1 MTHDTPPS
9 RGAAYDRPPLAS
21 SASWVKAVSHSLAVS
36 PEPENLDELIAE
48 AREALPVLVERV
60 VQDVRGEISAYA
72 GPADGERQ
80 QVIALAVTAAA
91 NQFLELVKRGPLDV
105 RVSKLFRDMG
115 YGEALDGHTLE
126 PMRRALQIANRHSW
140 NVLRHFATK
149 HDVHVA
155 YLGSLGDTLFAYMHH
170 LDNEVA
176 RGHQLGTHARDN
188 LQEREIDEAALRE
201 NLLTAML
208 TEGPDNPARLAELSI
223 EAESAGWPMPPAVA
237 VMRVSF
243 HGEFPSIRGLDN
255 VLSRTDES
263 PALLICRAEN
273 SEATADLL
281 HRSAP
286 GLRVAVSPPIAPTQ
300 VAQADRWALRTLDL
314 VKVGAISPKPVI
326 YCADHHL
333 QLWLHAEPDLR
344 RQLVQDLLEPL
355 LSETPNSREILSETM
370 LAWLES
376 RDSAPAIAARLGVH
390 PQTIRYRWKRI
401 NEIFG
406 TLLHDTEFVVTVT
419 MVLKATVPLWR
430 AGDVTDVEIYRTR
443 TESG

>member
-1 MTHDTPPS
+1 M
-9 RGAAYDRPPLAS
+9 
-21 SASWVKAVSHSLAVS
+21 SHSLAVNH
-36 PEPENLDELIAE
+36 EPSNIDELVAE
-48 AREALPVLVERV
+48 AREALPVLVDQV
-60 VQDVRGEISAYA
+60 VHDVRREISAYA
-72 GPADGERQ
+72 GPAGGERQ

-91 NQFLELVKRGPLDV
+91 NQFLDIVLGGSINA

-115 YGEALDGHTLE
+115 FSEAVDGHTLE

-176 RGHQLGTHARDN
+176 RGHQLGTTARHDR
-188 LQEREIDEAALRE
+188 LAREIDEEALRD
-201 NLLTAML
+201 NLIQALL
-208 TEGPDNPARLAELSI
+208 TEGPDTPARLAELASD
-223 EAESAGWPMPPAVA
+223 AESAGWPLPPAVV
-237 VMRVSF
+237 VMRVSY
-243 HGEFPSIRGLDN
+243 HGEFPTIRGLDN
-255 VLSRTDES
+255 ILARTTES
-263 PALLICRAEN
+263 PALLICRAEGA
-273 SEATADLL
+273 EATADLL
-281 HRSAP
+281 QRSGP
-286 GLRVAVSPPIAPTQ
+286 GLRVAVSIPVSPTQ
-300 VAQADRWALRTLDL
+300 TAQADRWAQRTLDL

-326 YCADHHL
+326 QCADHHL
-333 QLWLHAEPDLR
+333 QLWLHSEPDLR

-419 MVLKATVPLWR
+419 MVLKATVPLWQ
-430 AGDVTDVEIYRTR
+430 AGDATDVEIYRAR
-443 TESG
+443 TEVG